1 MTGLFDTSDTGGN
14 VSGGVSPQQAV
25 APAPSA
31 ITSAVGSGALN
42 SVGNLFTAVVQ
53 GYAEGAKKAQA
64 AKDAGV
70 ISNYGQKLTALDAA
84 VAQGS
89 MSHAEAQR
97 RQRALYNSAIANN
110 PHLTEKLTGFTKDV
124 TTTEGLG
131 DTLAKGTA
139 VDQQIVTDTKQAT
152 AEGFITEGMTPEQ
165 QENGL
170 NLYKQRQQQIG
181 EMKFYSQQLDIQK
194 QKMSI
199 QAQAESIAASRVQR
213 ANAAADLQIKKNQM
227 YARQATA
234 DFSANVMQHTQ
245 TQLDKIQADLS
256 AGKIT
261 NEQAM
266 VQANSLKDA
275 IMAQTQKIRGAAGG
289 SYVDDISSPIFKSI
303 DNRME
308 FLSGKITEDTLKS
321 RNNSLQAQAEL
332 PYLSDPKMASVIASS
347 KYLGGI
353 TNPQILGEA
362 GGYMAEFLRKN
373 MNPNA
378 TPANPVST
386 DPDEKAG
393 TKAYTGGLVDNI
405 NNLKN
410 KNPAI
415 ADPKGTFEELQVH
428 VNQLMKGG
436 AAFSGTTDDPKGYNN
451 LVNFLANP
459 AFLDYQKMGGH
470 IDADNLRNMRN
481 AIASNYSDKLVPAIQ
496 NAWEQGKSVVGVPQT
511 GTQIGAAFVP
521 TPNTKPAGDTIR
533 YVWTGKTIEF
543 KPAKGFENNAGV
555 RAKAGELQRQLA
567 PLINKNVMM
576 RAHLDGSSDYSK
588 YFKMSEPEMFGTK
601 AQDTSSVNGR

>member
-42 SVGNLFTAVVQ
+42 SVGNLFTAVAQ

-139 VDQQIVTDTKQAT
+139 VDQQIVTDTKSAT

-170 NLYKQRQQQIG
+170 NLYRQRQQQIG

-199 QAQAESIAASRVQR
+199 QAQAESIAASRAQR
-213 ANAAADLQIKKNQM
+213 ANAAAELQIRKNQM

-386 DPDEKAG
+386 DPDEKSG

-521 TPNTKPAGDTIR
+521 TPNTKPAEDTIR

-555 RAKAGELQRQLA
+555 RAKAGELQRKLA